1 MATIEEALTI
11 AVDHHAAG
19 RLVEAETIYGR
30 ILAADPRNAA
40 TLHLAGVL
48 ACQTGRLEEGL
59 GLLRRAVAEVPAAAA
74 YRIDQGK
81 ALMATGQWAAAAA
94 ALRPVLALVPDD
106 AQGWELLALA
116 EHHAGGVD
124 AAIAA
129 LEHGCT
135 LAPERAEM
143 AGRLALLRRQRGME
157 RVGRSRP
164 DLAMADFRRAA
175 LLEPGE
181 AEPCLQLG
189 TLLLDSGAVD
199 AAVAAYRR
207 VLALEPAAGA
217 ALYNLGIALSKGDG
231 TEQAL
236 PLFRRAARL
245 DPGHIGVRDSLTL
258 ALEPRDPA
266 EAALWSAETLA
277 LKQKRAEIGAEIG
290 VPPLPASPTGPAGRT
305 RNIVAFSL
313 WGRRE
318 VYTQGAVANARM
330 VPALLPGWSCRFYH
344 DDSVP
349 PALVAELNRLGAETV
364 AMPAG
369 SGPSQ
374 GLYWRFLAA
383 DDPTVARFLCRD
395 CDSRP
400 TLRETAA
407 VEEWMASG
415 LPFHV
420 MRDHLLHT
428 DLILAGLWGGMA
440 GLLPPMAPVIEAVA
454 NREADRWQ
462 DQRFLADWV
471 WPRIRGRVLVHDSA
485 HPGAGRPFPPAP
497 DDPVSPHIGAKVL
510 ELRTVA
516 ADVGAGA
523 GAEEAPGGEGPVEAV
538 TRHGPMRYLSED
550 GCVGRSLALYGEF
563 LEGAQRL
570 CAALLEPGD
579 VVVEVGAGVGAH
591 TVPLARRVGAGGMV
605 HAVEP
610 REKLRDLLAR
620 NLAANGIGSVVLH
633 RAGLADLEGLERLD
647 LLKIDVGGAVIP
659 ALRQAAGLIA
669 RCRPALYLENDRE
682 DGLGELIALVQGFGY
697 RLWWH
702 IVPLFDPGNHAG
714 QGRNGFPGVVAL
726 NLLALPAG
734 RSCPWP
740 GLLEVSGPAQSW
752 REAAWNA

>member
-1 MATIEEALTI
+1 MATIEEALNI

-19 RLVEAETIYGR
+19 RLAEAETIYGR

-48 ACQTGRLEEGL
+48 ACQTGQPEEGL
-59 GLLRRAVAEVPAAAA
+59 GLLRRAVAEVPGAAA

-81 ALMATGQWAAAAA
+81 ALAAAGQWADAAA
-94 ALRPVLALVPDD
+94 ALRPALALVPDD
-106 AQGWELLALA
+106 VQGWELMALA

-129 LEHGCT
+129 LEHGCA
-135 LAPERAEM
+135 LAPERVEM

-157 RVGRSRP
+157 QVGRSRP

-189 TLLLDSGAVD
+189 TLLFDSGAVA
-199 AAVAAYRR
+199 AAVDAYRR

-217 ALYNLGIALSKGDG
+217 ALYNLGIALTRDGG

-236 PLFRRAARL
+236 AVFRRAARL

-277 LKQKRAEIGAEIG
+277 LKQARAEID
-290 VPPLPASPTGPAGRT
+290 VPPLPTSPTDPAGRT
-305 RNIVAFSL
+305 RNVVAFSL

-344 DDSVP
+344 DESVP

-400 TLRETAA
+400 TLREKTA

-516 ADVGAGA
+516 ADA
-523 GAEEAPGGEGPVEAV
+523 GAEAEETPGGAAPVEAV
-538 TRHGPMRYLSED
+538 TRHGPLRFLPDD
-550 GCVGRSLALYGEF
+550 GCIGRSLARYGEF

-579 VVVEVGAGVGAH
+579 VVVEVGARVGAH
-591 TVPLARRVGAGGMV
+591 TVPLARRVGAGGRV

-610 REKLRDLLAR
+610 REELRELLAG
-620 NLAANGIGSVVLH
+620 NLAANGIGTVTLH
-633 RAGLADLEGLERLD
+633 RSGLADLEGLERLD
-647 LLKIDVGGAVIP
+647 LLKVDVGSAVIP
-659 ALRQAAGLIA
+659 AVREAAGLIA

-682 DGLGELIALVQGFGY
+682 DGLGDLITLVQGFGY

-714 QGRNGFPGVVAL
+714 QGGNGFPGVVAL

-734 RSCPWP
+734 RSCPLP
-740 GLLEVSGPAQSW
+740 GLPEVMGPAQSW
-752 REAAWNA
+752 REAAWSA

>member
-1 MATIEEALTI
+1 MATIEQALNI

-30 ILAADPRNAA
+30 ILAADPRNAP

-48 ACQTGRLEEGL
+48 ACQTGRPDQGL
-59 GLLRRAVAEVPAAAA
+59 GLLRRAVAEVPGAAA

-81 ALMATGQWAAAAA
+81 ALAAVGEWASAAA
-94 ALRPVLALVPDD
+94 ALRPALALVPDD
-106 AQGWELLALA
+106 VQGWELLALA

-129 LEHGCT
+129 LEHGCV

-189 TLLLDSGAVD
+189 TLLLDSGAV
-199 AAVAAYRR
+199 AAAIAAYRR
-207 VLALEPAAGA
+207 ALALEPAAGA
-217 ALYNLGIALSKGDG
+217 ALYNLGIALTRGGG

-236 PLFRRAARL
+236 AVFRRAARL
-245 DPGHIGVRDSLTL
+245 DPRHIGVRDSLTL
-258 ALEPRDPA
+258 ALEPQDPV

-277 LKQKRAEIGAEIG
+277 LKQERAEIG
-290 VPPLPASPTGPAGRT
+290 VPPLPAAPREPERRT

-330 VPALLPGWSCRFYH
+330 VPAMLPGWSCRFYH
-344 DDSVP
+344 DESVP

-407 VEEWMASG
+407 VEEWVASG

-440 GLLPPMAPVIEAVA
+440 GLLPPMAPVIDAVA

-471 WPRIRGRVLVHDSA
+471 WPRIQGRVLVHDSA
-485 HPGAGRPFPPAP
+485 HPGAGRPFPPAA

-516 ADVGAGA
+516 ADSGA
-523 GAEEAPGGEGPVEAV
+523 GAERTADGAAPVEAV
-538 TRHGPMRYLSED
+538 TRHGPMRFLPED
-550 GCVGRSLALYGEF
+550 GCIGRSLALYGEF

-605 HAVEP
+605 HAVEV
-610 REKLRDLLAR
+610 REDLRDLLAG
-620 NLAANGIGSVVLH
+620 NLAANGIGNVVPH
-633 RAGLADLEGLERLD
+633 RAGLADLEGLDRLD
-647 LLKIDVGGAVIP
+647 LLKIDVGSAVLP
-659 ALRQAAGLIA
+659 VLREAAGLIA
-669 RCRPALYLENDRE
+669 RCRPALYLESDRE
-682 DGLGELIALVQGFGY
+682 EGLDELIALVQGFGH

-714 QGRNGFPGVVAL
+714 NGRNGFPGVVAL

-734 RSCPWP
+734 RSCPLS
-740 GLLEVSGPAQSW
+740 GLPEVIGPAPSW

>member
-1 MATIEEALTI
+1 MATIEEALNI

-19 RLVEAETIYGR
+19 RLLEAETIYGR
-30 ILAADPRNAA
+30 ILAADPRNAS

-48 ACQTGRLEEGL
+48 ACQTGRPEEGL

-81 ALMATGQWAAAAA
+81 ALLAVAEWADAAA
-94 ALRPVLALVPDD
+94 ALRPALALVPDD
-106 AQGWELLALA
+106 VQGWELLALA

-129 LEHGCT
+129 LEHGCA

-143 AGRLALLRRQRGME
+143 AGRLALLCRQRGME
-157 RVGRSRP
+157 RVGRSQP
-164 DLAMADFRRAA
+164 ELAMADFRRAA

-181 AEPCLQLG
+181 GEPCLQLG
-189 TLLLDSGAVD
+189 SLLLDSGAVA

-217 ALYNLGIALSKGDG
+217 ALYNLGIALTRDDR

-236 PLFRRAARL
+236 AMAVAVFRRAARL

-258 ALEPRDPA
+258 ALEPHDPV

-277 LKQKRAEIGAEIG
+277 LKQKRAEID
-290 VPPLPASPTGPAGRT
+290 VPPLPAAPVNPAGRT

-344 DDSVP
+344 DESVP
-349 PALVAELNRLGAETV
+349 PALIVELNRLGAETV

-400 TLRETAA
+400 TLREKAA
-407 VEEWMASG
+407 VEAWMASG

-516 ADVGAGA
+516 ADAA
-523 GAEEAPGGEGPVEAV
+523 AEEAPGGAAPVEAA
-538 TRHGPMRYLSED
+538 TRHGPMRFLPED

-591 TVPLARRVGAGGMV
+591 SVPLARRVGAGGRV

-610 REKLRDLLAR
+610 RENLRELLAA

-633 RAGLADLEGLERLD
+633 RAGLADPEGLERLD
-647 LLKIDVGGAVIP
+647 LLKVDVGSAVIP
-659 ALRQAAGLIA
+659 AVREVAGLIA

-682 DGLGELIALVQGFGY
+682 EGLGELIALVQGFGY

-714 QGRNGFPGVVAL
+714 QGGNGFPGVVAL

-734 RSCPWP
+734 RSCPQP

-752 REAAWNA
+752 RDAAWDA